1 MSWIPFIALLVVAI
15 AYISMKRS
23 GQISQKEATE
33 YLKNGALVVDVRSV
47 SEFESGHIM
56 QAQNLPLDRIEMM
69 ASSIVRDKS
78 KVLLLHCSTGARS
91 GMAKKK
97 LAELGY
103 KNVFN
108 MGSYE
113 RAAKIVTNQ

>member
-1 MSWIPFIALLVVAI
+1 
-15 AYISMKRS
+15 MKRS
-23 GQISQKEATE
+23 GQISQKDATE
-33 YLKNGALVVDVRSV
+33 YLKNGAVIVDVRSV
-47 SEFESGHIM
+47 NEYESGHIM
-56 QAQNLPLDRIEMM
+56 QAKNLPLDRLEMM
-69 ASSIVRDKS
+69 ASSVARDKS

-91 GMAKKK
+91 GVAKKK
-97 LAELGY
+97 LSELGY